1 MPRKGTSQPQQGAPT
16 VSASQGVRMIKQLI
30 DRGRTLAQSPVA
42 RDDFEQ
48 WRIEVEQTLSDA
60 LGQNHPAIW
69 SVVNASAK
77 PGPTIVLGDDY
88 VRPTEAE
95 QAEER
100 AADVGMQIKLLTGHV
115 TSLEARAAA
124 IEKPPSVVPAG
135 EAPPASSPDSPG
147 ALSRRCSAT
156 PQTPRWTRDP

>member
-1 MPRKGTSQPQQGAPT
+1 
-16 VSASQGVRMIKQLI
+16 MIKQLI

-77 PGPTIVLGDDY
+77 PGPTIVLGGDDY